1 MTSLSLTEVMTA
13 MYDGMAALDEQ
24 RAKPGSDQDAALCE
38 AEAKVLTLA
47 AKQLENLLD
56 ADPGNVFVKQALD
69 SVMRPCFDTVT
80 RHALFKCRDAKDAEN
95 GFAIRMD
102 IHKVFHEMDAYQDA
116 ARAGDRAAII
126 ALRDLSLKAELFA
139 EQGAI
144 HFPTSLYG
152 FEHLRTFSR
161 EMAEE
166 MQQDLDEA
174 RAGLQ

>member
-1 MTSLSLTEVMTA
+1 MTSLSEVMNT
-13 MYDGMAALDEQ
+13 MYRDMGALDEQ

-38 AEAKVLTLA
+38 AEATVLTLA
-47 AKQLENLLD
+47 AKRLEDMLA
-56 ADPGNVFVKQALD
+56 ADPCNVFVKQAFD

-80 RHALFKCRDAKDAEN
+80 RLALFKCRDAKDAEN
-95 GFAIRMD
+95 GFAVRKEID
-102 IHKVFHEMDAYQDA
+102 KVFHEMDAFQDA

-152 FEHLRTFSR
+152 FEHLRMFSR